1 LDQQFG
7 LQIKDFDG
15 KAGNL
20 WHVLF
25 MSVQLFVNPEFNWL
39 PKHQIHY
46 FCSNNLHHHMFD
58 NLSLK
63 LDRAFK
69 TLKGTG
75 KITEINVASTVKEIR
90 RALIDADVN
99 YKVAKEVTDKIK
111 DEAMGRDVLISVSPG
126 QLLVKITQEEL
137 TKLMGTSK
145 VDIKLSGDPSV
156 ILISGLQGSGKTT
169 FTGKLGSLL
178 KRQGRQVLLVACDI
192 YRPAAIDQLKVLG
205 EQIGV
210 EVYAEPESKNA
221 LQIANNAIA
230 YAKKTGKKTVVV
242 DTAGRLAVDEAMMQ
256 EIELL
261 KKSLNPSETLFVVD
275 AMTGQDAVNTAKTFD
290 ERLDFDG
297 VVLTKLDGDTRGG
310 AAISIR
316 HVVNK
321 PIKFI
326 STGEKMENLDV
337 FHPDRMAQRILGMG
351 DVISLVERAQQSF
364 DEDEARRLNA
374 KIRQNNFNFDDFL
387 SQLEQVKKMGNIK
400 DLMGMIPGMGKAMK
414 GLDIDEDSF
423 KPIEAIIRS
432 MTPKERQ
439 NPDCLDGRR
448 RKRIADGS
456 GRSIIEVNNLMK
468 QFEDMRKMMKQM
480 NKMGGA
486 KAAMSKLLPPGGR
499 R

>member
-1 LDQQFG
+1 
-7 LQIKDFDG
+7 
-15 KAGNL
+15 
-20 WHVLF
+20 
-25 MSVQLFVNPEFNWL
+25 
-39 PKHQIHY
+39 
-46 FCSNNLHHHMFD
+46 MFD

-126 QLLVKITQEEL
+126 QLLIKITQEEL
-137 TKLMGTSK
+137 TKLMGNTK

-156 ILISGLQGSGKTT
+156 ILIAGLQGSGKTT

-210 EVYAEPESKNA
+210 EVYAEPENKNA

-230 YAKKTGKKTVVV
+230 HAKKTGKKTVVV

-256 EIELL
+256 EIEQL
-261 KKSLNPSETLFVVD
+261 KKALNPSETLFVVD
-275 AMTGQDAVNTAKTFD
+275 SMTGQDAVNTAKTFD

-364 DEDEARRLNA
+364 DEDEAKRLNA
-374 KIRQNNFNFDDFL
+374 KMRQNNFNFDDFL

-414 GLDIDEDSF
+414 GLDIDDDSF
-423 KPIEAIIRS
+423 KPVEAIIRS

-439 NPDCLDGRR
+439 NPDIIDGRR
-448 RKRIADGS
+448 RKRLADGS
-456 GRSIIEVNNLMK
+456 GRNITEVNNLMK

-486 KAAMSKLLPPGGR
+486 KAAMGKMMPPGMGKR
-499 R
+499 